1 MPLLSSTQFK
11 YGDDGNIDIDAS
23 GLNGDGIDVE
33 GNKFKVKHGLTLTR
47 GETLD
52 VNKEM
57 FKPRAGYGIINRR
70 MIGYDPQCA
79 ATTVCR
85 DFIFVFYR
93 RGSAEVYTLD
103 WEIVRELTTPKF

>member
-1 MPLLSSTQFK
+1 M
-11 YGDDGNIDIDAS
+11 
-23 GLNGDGIDVE
+23 
-33 GNKFKVKHGLTLTR
+33 KHGITLTD

-57 FKPRAGYGIINRR
+57 FKPRAGYGLINRR
-70 MIGYDPQCA
+70 MISYDPQCA

-93 RGSAEVYTLD
+93 NEKTEVYTLD
-103 WEIVRELTTPKF
+103 WEFVK